1 MIIRWIYGV
10 LLLLSLFP
18 LIHISN
24 EITSDN
30 MIKAFNSFDS
40 NWNAALCIFGL
51 HLIFLGIVIIRS
63 GFLSWI
69 LGVLVVIAGF
79 GYMFDFII
87 TLIIPNTTLTI
98 SGFTFIGE
106 ALLIIWLPI
115 NAIRLKKQNN

>member
-1 MIIRWIYGV
+1 
-10 LLLLSLFP
+10 
-18 LIHISN
+18 
-24 EITSDN
+24 